1 MIVKRMLD
9 FPQGIEKLK
18 RHMKSAFGIEEVRVT
33 MAKQEKDQTNEKDV
47 WRYNVEFTENGKV
60 VKAMVEINAVTGDL
74 LLFQR
79 DSQWR
84 I

>member
-1 MIVKRMLD
+1 
-9 FPQGIEKLK
+9 
-18 RHMKSAFGIEEVRVT
+18 KSAFGVDQINVT

-47 WRYNVEFTENGKV
+47 WRYNVEFIENGKT

>member
-1 MIVKRMLD
+1 
-9 FPQGIEKLK
+9 
-18 RHMKSAFGIEEVRVT
+18 MKSAFGVDQINVT

-47 WRYNVEFTENGKV
+47 WRYNVEFIENGKT

>member
-1 MIVKRMLD
+1 MLD
-9 FPQGIEKLK
+9 FSQGIEKLK
-18 RHMKSAFGIEEVRVT
+18 KHMKSAFGVDQINVT

-47 WRYNVEFTENGKV
+47 WRYNVEFIENGKT

>member
-1 MIVKRMLD
+1 MLD
-9 FPQGIEKLK
+9 FSQGIEKLK
-18 RHMKSAFGIEEVRVT
+18 KHMQSAFGIAEIRVT

-47 WRYNVEFTENGKV
+47 WRYNVEFSENGKI
-60 VKAMVEINAVTGDL
+60 VKAMVEINAITGDL